1 MPSALCIRL
10 QKARGSN
17 VAPSPSW
24 GGLGRGL
31 NHDAPDTL
39 MQIDLIETFLD
50 LMETRSFNRTAD
62 RLNITQST
70 VSHRVKALEAQFN
83 RKLFTRNKGG
93 TAPTASGLRFLDH
106 AKALQHQWHEATRA
120 VENAGTYE
128 RSMRLGI
135 QHDLAEAFAGKWL
148 SAVRTELPT
157 TSIYMEADYSN
168 QMNRDLAAGDLD
180 LAILYTPH
188 YLPDLHYE
196 RIGDMTYVLV
206 GTTARTVAEL
216 LPETYIQAVYSPAF
230 DRAHRLALP
239 QLSAAPLASG
249 QNIAITGL
257 LKTLGGAAYVTSSTA
272 LRLEGEGLAFPIAD
286 APPIQQAV
294 YAATSIRTRH
304 AHQHR
309 RIISVMQDLLGQ

>member
-1 MPSALCIRL
+1 
-10 QKARGSN
+10 
-17 VAPSPSW
+17 
-24 GGLGRGL
+24 
-31 NHDAPDTL
+31 

-50 LMETRSFNRTAD
+50 LMETRSFNRTAE

-120 VENAGTYE
+120 VESAGAYE

-135 QHDLAEAFAGKWL
+135 QHDLAEAFAGRWL
-148 SAVRTELPT
+148 SAIRADLPA

-196 RIGDMTYVLV
+196 RIGEHDYILV
-206 GTTARTVAEL
+206 STDRANSRRAAAGNLYPGRLFARLRPGPPPGAAASVGRAAGFGAEHRHHGFAEDTGRRRLCDERHRHAACQRGRRLPGGRCPGYSAGGLRRDQHPHAPRAPASPIIGVMQEL
-216 LPETYIQAVYSPAF
+216 L
-230 DRAHRLALP
+230 
-239 QLSAAPLASG
+239 AS
-249 QNIAITGL
+249 
-257 LKTLGGAAYVTSSTA
+257 
-272 LRLEGEGLAFPIAD
+272 
-286 APPIQQAV
+286 
-294 YAATSIRTRH
+294 
-304 AHQHR
+304 
-309 RIISVMQDLLGQ
+309 

>member
-1 MPSALCIRL
+1 
-10 QKARGSN
+10 
-17 VAPSPSW
+17 
-24 GGLGRGL
+24 
-31 NHDAPDTL
+31 

-50 LMETRSFNRTAD
+50 LMETRSFNRTAE

-93 TAPTASGLRFLDH
+93 TVPTASGLRFLDH

-120 VENAGTYE
+120 VENAGAYE

-135 QHDLAEAFAGKWL
+135 QHDLAETLAGRWL
-148 SAVRTELPT
+148 AAVRAELPN
-157 TSIYMEADYSN
+157 TSIYMEADYSS
-168 QMNRDLAAGDLD
+168 QMNRDLAAGQLD

-196 RIGDMTYVLV
+196 RIGELTYTLV
-206 GTTARTVAEL
+206 STNGRTVAEVQ
-216 LPETYIQAVYSPAF
+216 PETYIQAVYSPAF

-239 QLSAAPLASG
+239 QLSAAPLAAG
-249 QNIAITGL
+249 QNIAITQL
-257 LKTLGGAAYVTSSTA
+257 LKTLGGAAYVTAATA
-272 LRLEGEGLAFPIAD
+272 AGLVAAGQARLVVDAVPIA
-286 APPIQQAV
+286 QTV

-309 RIISVMQDLLGQ
+309 RIIETMSQLMSG

>member
-1 MPSALCIRL
+1 
-10 QKARGSN
+10 
-17 VAPSPSW
+17 
-24 GGLGRGL
+24 
-31 NHDAPDTL
+31 

-50 LMETRSFNRTAD
+50 LMETRSFNRTAE

-106 AKALQHQWHEATRA
+106 AKALQYQWHEATRA
-120 VENAGTYE
+120 VENAGAYE

-135 QHDLAEAFAGKWL
+135 QHDLAEIFAGRWL
-148 SAVRTELPT
+148 SAVRAELPA
-157 TSIYMEADYSN
+157 TSIYVEADYSI

-180 LAILYTPH
+180 LAVLYTPH

-196 RIGDMTYVLV
+196 RIGEMTYHLV
-206 GTTARTVAEL
+206 STVACTVGAL
-216 LPETYIQAVYSPAF
+216 RPETYIQAIYSPAF

-239 QLSAAPLASG
+239 HLSAAPLASG
-249 QNIAITGL
+249 QNTAITGL
-257 LKTLGGAAYVTSSTA
+257 LTTLGGAAYVMKSSA
-272 LRLEGEGLAFPIAD
+272 ARLAEEGVAFPIED
-286 APPIQQAV
+286 APPIQQTV

-309 RIISVMQDLLGQ
+309 RIIGILQDLIASA

>member
-1 MPSALCIRL
+1 
-10 QKARGSN
+10 
-17 VAPSPSW
+17 
-24 GGLGRGL
+24 
-31 NHDAPDTL
+31 

-50 LMETRSFNRTAD
+50 LMETRSFNRTAE

-106 AKALQHQWHEATRA
+106 AKALQRQWHEATRA
-120 VENAGTYE
+120 VESAGTYE

-135 QHDLAEAFAGKWL
+135 QHDVSELFAGDWL
-148 SAVRTELPT
+148 SKIRAELPG

-196 RIGDMTYVLV
+196 KIGELHYLMVS
-206 GTTARTVAEL
+206 TTAQTVAEID
-216 LPETYIQAVYSPAF
+216 PQTYIQAVYSPAF

-239 QLSAAPLASG
+239 HLSSAPLALG
-249 QNIAITGL
+249 QNLAMTSL
-257 LKTLGGAAYVTSSTA
+257 LKKLGGTTYLEQSRASQLVRDGAA
-272 LRLEGEGLAFPIAD
+272 LAVED
-286 APPIQQAV
+286 APTIVQAV
-294 YAATSIRTRH
+294 YAANSIRSRH

-309 RIISVMQDLLGQ
+309 RIIGIMEALLTSNH

>member
-1 MPSALCIRL
+1 
-10 QKARGSN
+10 
-17 VAPSPSW
+17 
-24 GGLGRGL
+24 
-31 NHDAPDTL
+31 

-93 TAPTASGLRFLDH
+93 TVPTASGLRFLDH

-148 SAVRTELPT
+148 SAIRAELPA

-196 RIGDMTYVLV
+196 RIGEMTYTLV
-206 GTTARTVAEL
+206 ATTAKTVGEL

-257 LKTLGGAAYVTSSTA
+257 LKTLGGAAYVTGGTA
-272 LRLEGEGLAFPIAD
+272 LRLEGERAAFPVAD
-286 APPIQQAV
+286 APTIQQAV

-309 RIISVMQDLLGQ
+309 RIIGAMQDLLGPSG

>member
-1 MPSALCIRL
+1 
-10 QKARGSN
+10 
-17 VAPSPSW
+17 
-24 GGLGRGL
+24 
-31 NHDAPDTL
+31 

-120 VENAGTYE
+120 VENAGAYE

-135 QHDLAEAFAGKWL
+135 QHDLAEAFAGRWL
-148 SAVRTELPT
+148 SAIRTDLPA

-196 RIGDMTYVLV
+196 RIGELTYKLV
-206 GTTARTVAEL
+206 SSSPCNVSEL
-216 LPETYIQAVYSPAF
+216 QPGNYIQAVYSPAF

-239 QLSAAPLASG
+239 HLSSAPLASG
-249 QNIAITGL
+249 QNIAITDL
-257 LKTLGGAAYVTSSTA
+257 LKTLGGAAYVTNTTA
-272 LRLEGEGLAFPIAD
+272 QELARHERAFPVTD
-286 APPIQQAV
+286 APPIPQAV

-309 RIISVMQDLLGQ
+309 RIISVMQDLLAG

>member
-1 MPSALCIRL
+1 
-10 QKARGSN
+10 
-17 VAPSPSW
+17 
-24 GGLGRGL
+24 
-31 NHDAPDTL
+31 

-50 LMETRSFNRTAD
+50 LMETRSFNRTAE

-93 TAPTASGLRFLDH
+93 TTPTSSGLRFLDH

-120 VENAGTYE
+120 VENAGAYE

-135 QHDLAEAFAGKWL
+135 QHDLAEVFAGRWL
-148 SAVRTELPT
+148 YAVRADLPA

-196 RIGDMTYVLV
+196 RIGEMIYRLV
-206 GTTARTVAEL
+206 STTARTVGEL
-216 LPETYIQAVYSPAF
+216 QPETYIQAVYSPAF

-239 QLSAAPLASG
+239 HLSAAPLASG
-249 QNIAITGL
+249 QNVAIMDL
-257 LKTLGGAAYVTSSTA
+257 LKTLGGAAYVMSSTA
-272 LRLEGEGLAFPIAD
+272 TELAREGAAFPIED
-286 APPIQQAV
+286 APPIPQAV

-309 RIISVMQDLLGQ
+309 RIIGVMQDLLASCSAARQT